1 MEIRDLFVQSDL
13 AEDYTQAQVQVD
25 VDLRNLSQQP
35 QAGWTLEMELVDQG
49 RAVFDQPLNLESP
62 ELPVLETTEN
72 QTGTTLCAHF
82 TIDQPKLWTPD
93 QPHLYSLVL
102 TLKNAAGEVM
112 ESVCQRIGLREI
124 EVQTVD
130 GVQQMLL
137 NGKPLMLKGVNRHET
152 DPVKGRA
159 LGAQEIIT
167 DLKLMKAY
175 NINAFRT
182 SHYPNHP
189 LTYDVADELG

>member
-1 MEIRDLFVQSDL
+1 
-13 AEDYTQAQVQVD
+13 
-25 VDLRNLSQQP
+25 
-35 QAGWTLEMELVDQG
+35 MELVDQG

-124 EVQTVD
+124 EVSDRRRRPADASQ
-130 GVQQMLL
+130 
-137 NGKPLMLKGVNRHET
+137 RE
-152 DPVKGRA
+152 A
-159 LGAQEIIT
+159 LDAQ
-167 DLKLMKAY
+167 
-175 NINAFRT
+175 RRQ
-182 SHYPNHP
+182 PP
-189 LTYDVADELG
+189 